1 MSKGQMGKKKGFTI
15 IEVVLVLA
23 IGGLIFLMVFIA
35 LPALQRSQRDTQRR
49 NDLGAFTTAL
59 NQYMTNNRG
68 AVPNDT
74 SKWQNFLQNYL
85 NNNHQIADV
94 YLDPDGEPY
103 QIVWATKPGKAN
115 SVPAGNTACSLD
127 DNPTFANCVTN
138 KEDMAG
144 DVGLSWGS
152 GTGTTNEHVIYVYG
166 YAECDGENVVE
177 AKNGRRKV
185 AFRYKLEGAGTYCGT
200 N

>member
-68 AVPNDT
+68 AVPTTDSNW
-74 SKWQNFLQNYL
+74 KNFLQNYL
-85 NNNHQIADV
+85 NNNHDKADV

-103 QIVWATKPGKAN
+103 QIMWTSKPGSVKA
-115 SVPAGNTACSLD
+115 PAGNADCSLD
-127 DNPTFANCVTN
+127 VDASFDNCVQN
-138 KEDMAG
+138 KDGLAG
-144 DVGLSWGS
+144 DTGLAWGN
-152 GTGTTNEHVIYVYG
+152 GTGATNEHVIYVYG